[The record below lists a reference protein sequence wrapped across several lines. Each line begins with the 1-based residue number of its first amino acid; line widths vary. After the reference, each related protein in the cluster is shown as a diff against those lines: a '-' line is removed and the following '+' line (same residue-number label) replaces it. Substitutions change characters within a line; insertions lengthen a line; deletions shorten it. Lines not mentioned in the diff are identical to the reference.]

1 MTARTTD
8 PTAKAAG
15 FRKARRQ
22 IRGMMLDQRLV
33 MLLRQ
38 RMCDRQESSP
48 PGHHI
53 AVTSLID
60 RTDPKHEIFRM
71 RILCPG
77 RSFHGLS

>member
-60 RTDPKHEIFRM
+60 RTDSKQELFRM
-71 RILCPG
+71 RILYPG
-77 RSFHGLS
+77 RFFHGLA

>member
-22 IRGMMLDQRLV
+22 IRGVIVDQRLV
-33 MLLRQ
+33 MLFRQ

-53 AVTSLID
+53 ALTSFID
-60 RTDPKHEIFRM
+60 TTESKQELFCM
-71 RILCPG
+71 RIL
-77 RSFHGLS
+77 